1 MIYFECSEKVM
12 EERLLSRG
20 KSSGRAD
27 DNSETIK
34 KRFTVFVEQT
44 KPIVKKM
51 EKEPDF
57 VIAVNAERPPEEVFA
72 DLKQK
77 MIDQGYKT
85 I

>member
-1 MIYFECSEKVM
+1 M
-12 EERLLSRG
+12 EERLINRG

-27 DNSETIK
+27 DNEQTIK
-34 KRFTVFVEQT
+34 KRFAVFIEQT

-57 VIAVNAERPPEEVFA
+57 VITVNAERSAEEVFA

-77 MIDQGYKT
+77 MINQGYKT